1 MNRREAIST
10 VIAGTFA
17 AFTLNIEQPVDM
29 SGIFVSS
36 IDYKF
41 EREGWKRE
49 TIILHGNSKYWS
61 DKR

>member
-29 SGIFVSS
+29 SNMYVSS
-36 IDYKF
+36 ISYTYDPGGNHT
-41 EREGWKRE
+41 ES
-49 TIILHGNSKYWS
+49 IIFHGNSKYWS